1 MKRLFL
7 ILILTALP
15 AAVFAFAPNNELIT
29 HNGFEEPFVDGG
41 GVWVDIVGWD
51 DKNGTG
57 PLDSKL
63 NDDKIPGAE
72 YDNQVLRL
80 KPNFFTSQDTGASWQ
95 YGDQLVLSFNG
106 IEARWKAGSL
116 GNEFDA
122 LIVDTE
128 NYDLVTGDGTLWSQR
143 MNLDGAN
150 DKVSNA
156 PDWLDKQT
164 FSYKIDTTQFPQE
177 YEGGEL
183 TLRLQAIGGICQ
195 VDNFSLSLTGAAYGG
210 SSTQQPGATGIDV
223 DLNWMAGTDYM
234 NPGSGNDVN
243 PAIVDQ
249 YVYVSNAPGAEPNFV
264 GAVGAAPGQV
274 AESTY
279 QAAGL
284 GYDTEYEWQ
293 IVEVLD
299 TAVDPLPEIGDG
311 VNELQN
317 ASVPEAYIPSE
328 KWSFVTMSDE
338 PVFESISSSP
348 DFPAA
353 GDDVTVS
360 AVIESASSVLASDIN
375 WSFGGMPISES
386 TFTDNQDGTYT
397 TSITVED
404 FSSADAGEYTC
415 SITGFSQISKALN
428 IKRMLAHWKMD
439 SDPANWDG
447 TYLLDV
453 GTEDP
458 FAYNADPNDYFS
470 FVDGAI
476 PSKTNQSVTWDGAV
490 GGADVPG
497 LNPLSEEG
505 DMTITAW
512 VYYEGKTN
520 GWGVIAAQKE
530 NNEDKNYWRIAVQP
544 DDRILVVGG
553 DNGSVYGSGVLPL
566 EDWCFI
572 AAVYDSTES
581 GLECSAYVIPTDGS
595 DITADTGS
603 AGLGDIAEQPIFSIG
618 RNSQPADP
626 SNMFGRIDDMRVFNY
641 ALSEEEIAEQFYDA
655 SEVPICITA
664 NASPGDVAG
673 PDGTGPDCRVDMYD
687 FASMAQSWLDS
698 TILPSQAGDM

>member
-1 MKRLFL
+1 MRKLLFVL
-7 ILILTALP
+7 ALAALP
-15 AAVFAFAPNNELIT
+15 AAAFAFAGINELIT
-29 HNGFEEPFVDGG
+29 HNGFEEPYIEGG
-41 GVWVDIVGWD
+41 GVWVDIVGWE
-51 DKNGTG
+51 DKNVNG

-63 NDDKIPGAE
+63 NDDTIPGAE
-72 YDNQVLRL
+72 FDNQVLRL
-80 KPNFFTSQDTGASWQ
+80 KPNFYTSQATGASWKA
-95 YGDQLVLSFNG
+95 GDQLLLSFNG

-122 LIVDTE
+122 LIVDTA
-128 NYDLVTGDGTLWSQR
+128 NFDQVTGNGILWSER
-143 MNLDGAN
+143 VNLDGAN

-183 TLRLQAIGGICQ
+183 TLRLEAIGGICQ
-195 VDNFSLSLTGAAYGG
+195 VDNFSLGFTGQAYGG
-210 SSTQQPGATGIDV
+210 SYQQQPGTTGIDV
-223 DLNWMAGTDYM
+223 DLSWMAGTDYM

-249 YVYVSNAPGAEPNFV
+249 YVYVSNAPDAEPNFV
-264 GAVGAAPGQV
+264 GAVGADPGQV
-274 AESTY
+274 PESTY
-279 QAAGL
+279 QVTGL
-284 GYDTEYEWQ
+284 GYDTEYQWQ

-299 TAVDPLPEIGDG
+299 TAVDPLPDIGDG

-375 WSFGGMPISES
+375 WSFGGVPISES

-404 FSSADAGEYTC
+404 VSLADSGEYTC

-439 SDPANWDG
+439 NDPANWDG

-453 GTEDP
+453 CMEDP
-458 FAYNADPNDYFS
+458 VAYNADPNDYFS

-476 PSKTNQSVTWDGAV
+476 PAQTNQGITWNGQV

-505 DMTITAW
+505 DMTITGW
-512 VYYEGKTN
+512 VYYEGNTN
-520 GWGVIAAQKE
+520 GWGVVAAQKIS
-530 NNEDKNYWRIAVQP
+530 NDVGDYWRIAVQP
-544 DDRILVVGG
+544 TRELSVGG
-553 DNGSVYGSGVLPL
+553 PGGSAVSSGTLPL
-566 EDWCFI
+566 DDWCFI

-581 GLECSAYVIPTDGS
+581 GIECSAYIIPTDGS
-595 DITADTGS
+595 EMSVDTDSG
-603 AGLGDIAEQPIFSIG
+603 GVGDVEETPVFSIG
-618 RNSQPADP
+618 RTSNAYETPA
-626 SNMFGRIDDMRVFNY
+626 NMFGKIDDMRVFNY
-641 ALSEEEIAEQFYDA
+641 ALSEEEIAQQFYDA
-655 SEVPICITA
+655 SNNIICDPDSA
-664 NASPGDVAG
+664 NPNDVAG
-673 PDGTGPDCRVDMYD
+673 PDGLGPDCSVDMYD
-687 FASMAQSWLDS
+687 FAAMAESWLNCS
-698 TILPSQAGDM
+698 LVPAEVCDM

>member
-1 MKRLFL
+1 MKRLVL

-15 AAVFAFAPNNELIT
+15 AALFAFAANNELIT
-29 HNGFEEPFVDGG
+29 HGGFEEPFVDGG

-51 DKNGTG
+51 DKNGKG

-80 KPNFFTSQDTGASWQ
+80 KPDFFTSQDTGVSWQ

-106 IEARWKAGSL
+106 IEARWKVGNL

-195 VDNFSLSLTGAAYGG
+195 VDNFSLSLTGQPYGG
-210 SSTQQPGATGIDV
+210 SSTQQPGTTGIDV
-223 DLNWMAGTDYM
+223 DLSWMAGTDYM

-264 GAVGAAPGQV
+264 GAVGAGPGQV

-279 QAAGL
+279 QVTGL
-284 GYDTEYEWQ
+284 GYDTEYQWQ
-293 IVEVLD
+293 VVEVLD
-299 TAVDPLPEIGDG
+299 TAVDPLPDIGDG

-328 KWSFVTMSDE
+328 KWSFLTMSDE

-375 WSFGGMPISES
+375 WSFGGIPISES

-415 SITGFSQISKALN
+415 SITGFSQISKTLN
-428 IKRMLAHWKMD
+428 IKRMLARWKMD
-439 SDPANWDG
+439 SDAANWDG

-453 GTEDP
+453 STEDP
-458 FAYNADPNDYFS
+458 FAYNADPNDYLS

-476 PSKTNQSVTWDGAV
+476 PSQTNQAVTWDGAV
-490 GGADVPG
+490 GGADVPE
-497 LNPLSEEG
+497 LSPLEEEG

-512 VYYEGKTN
+512 IYYEGRTN

-530 NNEDKNYWRIAVQP
+530 DNEDKNYWRIAVQP

-553 DNGSVYGSGVLPL
+553 DNGSVYGTGVLPQ
-566 EDWCFI
+566 EEWCFI

-595 DITADTGS
+595 SITADTGS
-603 AGLGDIAEQPIFSIG
+603 AGLGDIAEEPVFSIG
-618 RNSQPADP
+618 RTSQPVDP
-626 SNMFGRIDDMRVFNY
+626 SNVFGRIDDMRVFNY
-641 ALSEEEIAEQFYDA
+641 ALSEDEVAEQFYDA
-655 SEVPICITA
+655 SNVPICNTENA
-664 NASPGDVAG
+664 NPNDVAG
-673 PDGTGPDCRVDMYD
+673 PEGLGPDCRVDMYD
-687 FASMAQSWLDS
+687 FAQMAKSWLDS
-698 TILPSQAGDM
+698 SLLPAEAGDM